1 MRILRGEA
9 YTRGCTCVS
18 RAALVWKPKRIEAIG
33 SVGVGRSVWSATMP
47 GYSQADF
54 DTAADLMETV
64 QGNLDQGYCPKPKPE
79 SRTPRCLK
87 CISDPRGHATHRN
100 IRLPG
105 VVPKLPETP
114 GTVVVLQDS
123 WQHLTTSVTD
133 QMGLWSCCMARKPAR
148 DTGGGDSWAR

>member
-1 MRILRGEA
+1 VRAEA
-9 YTRGCTCVS
+9 
-18 RAALVWKPKRIEAIG
+18 AAAFISPGLETEADRNP
-33 SVGVGRSVWSATMP
+33 SVGSVGRSVRSATMP

-105 VVPKLPETP
+105 VVPKLSETP

-148 DTGGGDSWAR
+148 ETGGGDSWAQ

>member
-1 MRILRGEA
+1 
-9 YTRGCTCVS
+9 
-18 RAALVWKPKRIEAIG
+18 
-33 SVGVGRSVWSATMP
+33 MP

-87 CISDPRGHATHRN
+87 RISDPRGHATHRN

>member
-1 MRILRGEA
+1 
-9 YTRGCTCVS
+9 
-18 RAALVWKPKRIEAIG
+18 
-33 SVGVGRSVWSATMP
+33 MP

-79 SRTPRCLK
+79 SRTLRCLK
-87 CISDPRGHATHRN
+87 CISDPRGHAAHRN

-105 VVPKLPETP
+105 VVPKLSETP

-148 DTGGGDSWAR
+148 ETGGGDSWAQ

>member
-1 MRILRGEA
+1 M
-9 YTRGCTCVS
+9 YVTR
-18 RAALVWKPKRIEAIG
+18 LPVWKLKRIEAHR
-33 SVGVGRSVWSATMP
+33 SRRVGRSVWSATMP

-64 QGNLDQGYCPKPKPE
+64 QGNLDQGYCPKPQPE